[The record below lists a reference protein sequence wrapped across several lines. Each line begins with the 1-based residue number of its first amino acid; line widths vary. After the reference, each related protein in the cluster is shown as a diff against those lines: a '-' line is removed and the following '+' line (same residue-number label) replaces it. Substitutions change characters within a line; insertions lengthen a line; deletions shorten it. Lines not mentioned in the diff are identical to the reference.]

1 MSDPQP
7 GTEETP
13 QPGTEDTLQSLVSE
27 MNGAG
32 STDDAEPAART
43 ETVVAETARTLFDEP
58 TLAVDDGIIKQSLP
72 ELVATLVELREGE
85 THGMGVMEDLE
96 RFFGADLSP
105 GTVYPVLHDLKDD
118 DVLSV
123 HELVQ
128 TKEYSVEDADAAC
141 ERIEDAMAQ
150 HLAFGLV
157 FRRALE
163 ELEDLGEDPIV
174 DF

>member
-27 MNGAG
+27 MNGVGA
-32 STDDAEPAART
+32 TEDAEPAAQT
-43 ETVVAETARTLFDEP
+43 ETIVAETARALFDES
-58 TLAVDDGIIKQSLP
+58 TFAVDDGIIKESLP
-72 ELVATLVELREGE
+72 ELVTTLVELRESE

-123 HELVQ
+123 RELVQ

-141 ERIEDAMAQ
+141 DRIEDAMAQ